1 MAQST
6 IQASFSYT
14 SPDGTVIEEKD
25 HLRDLRVEMANDL
38 ITFSVHITNT
48 VSAANRLVGWALRT
62 FRRRSRMVMMTIWKS
77 LIQTKLDYTSQLWSP
92 ANQGSIN
99 ELESV
104 ARHFTAHI
112 DGMDGL
118 DYWERLSTLSLYSQ
132 ERRRERYQIIFLWK
146 VAQGLVSGYHA
157 TFTQSERRGRMMVLP
172 PLCHKAPAPAAVRR
186 ARESS
191 LQVKGAKLFNCLP
204 RLLRD
209 TLSGTPENFK
219 ANLDTW
225 LARIPDQ
232 PTISSRQR
240 AAPTNS
246 LLDQIQY
253 IVP

>member
-1 MAQST
+1 
-6 IQASFSYT
+6 
-14 SPDGTVIEEKD
+14 
-25 HLRDLRVEMANDL
+25 
-38 ITFSVHITNT
+38 
-48 VSAANRLVGWALRT
+48 
-62 FRRRSRMVMMTIWKS
+62 MVMMTIWKS

-146 VAQGLVSGYHA
+146 VAQGLVSGYNA
-157 TFTQSERRGRMMVLP
+157 TFFQSERRGRMMVLP
-172 PLCHKAPAPAAVRR
+172 PLCHKAPAAVRR

-191 LQVKGAKLFNCLP
+191 LQVKGAKLFKCSP
-204 RLLRD
+204 RQLRD

-232 PTISSRQR
+232 PTISNRQR